1 MPKDKSEKDK
11 KSSKSK
17 DKSEKDAKSSKSKDK
32 DAKSSKSKS
41 KDKDAKSS
49 KSKDKA
55 DKSSKSKDKDKK
67 SSKSG
72 KSTPSKD
79 KKSEKGGKSS
89 KSVKSG
95 KEGKSKGKDASND
108 VSNADIASQLDAE
121 ILSKANT
128 VDPNTQVHFG
138 QGTMDGFGTVGASES
153 PFGRFQN
160 PYVTVAKICMLH
172 NKPLVYFCDTC
183 EELLC
188 SDCTTMGPHNTQL
201 HRICNLEEAFRY
213 RFEMINK
220 AIYTSIMPKRQ
231 QLIGQ
236 IVRLDRRLDEI
247 KTVKGVI
254 ERDIRNEYAAIMER
268 LRSAEGVKS
277 AVLQHDIAE
286 IQKDITRIDQCLD
299 FVSDVSA

>member
-1 MPKDKSEKDK
+1 MNNLNFESSMPKDKSEKDK

-32 DAKSSKSKS
+32 DKKSSKS

-49 KSKDKA
+49 KSKDKDSKK
-55 DKSSKSKDKDKK
+55 DKDGKKDKDKK

-79 KKSEKGGKSS
+79 KKSEKGKSS

-95 KEGKSKGKDASND
+95 GKTKGKDASQD

-128 VDPNTQVHFG
+128 VDPGAQVHFG

-172 NKPLVYFCDTC
+172 SKPLLYFCDTC

-201 HRICNLEEAFRY
+201 HRICNMEEAFRY
-213 RFEMINK
+213 RFETINK

-231 QLIGQ
+231 QLIG
-236 IVRLDRRLDEI
+236 
-247 KTVKGVI
+247 
-254 ERDIRNEYAAIMER
+254 
-268 LRSAEGVKS
+268 
-277 AVLQHDIAE
+277 
-286 IQKDITRIDQCLD
+286 
-299 FVSDVSA
+299 